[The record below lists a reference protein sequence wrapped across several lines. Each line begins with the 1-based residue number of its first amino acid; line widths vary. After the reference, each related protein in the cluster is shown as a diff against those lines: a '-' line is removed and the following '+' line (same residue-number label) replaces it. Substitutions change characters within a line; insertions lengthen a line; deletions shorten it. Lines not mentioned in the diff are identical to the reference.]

1 MNANNTVSV
10 GDTKTFAIH
19 TVITQAFRR
28 RSLLAIGC
36 MGIFIQG
43 RRYGLEELDASMLAC
58 SYDAIVEIVR
68 DRGTHVWPFCRLTA
82 SAIAEAYQA
91 AIYAPN
97 DDDVDILGIRCEEF
111 AEAIYQSRITWIPDG
126 DAAFDDGSRVLQ
138 MDLASC
144 VRLVAFKS
152 SPRGKLYDST
162 TLTDLMMP
170 AAQYYDTLTAW
181 IRAFDKKWEYLPKQD

>member
-1 MNANNTVSV
+1 MNANNTVFV
-10 GDTKTFAIH
+10 GDTETFAIH
-19 TVITQAFRR
+19 TVITQAFRN

-58 SYDAIVEIVR
+58 SYDAIVERVR
-68 DRGTHVWPFCRLTA
+68 HRGTHVWPFCSVTG
-82 SAIAEAYQA
+82 SAIAEAYQT

-97 DDDVDILGIRCEEF
+97 GDEMEILGIRCEKVV
-111 AEAIYQSRITWIPDG
+111 EAINQSRIDWIPDG

-138 MDLASC
+138 MDLSSC

-152 SPRGKLYDST
+152 SPRGELYDST

-181 IRAFDKKWEYLPKQD
+181 IRAFDKMWEYLPKQE